1 MRTTP
6 TDLSRIAPSKRDSF
20 TKASCGVSEQR
31 RSGMH
36 HRLPINT
43 PHKIQFTYNNTDH
56 SQDGSICN
64 YRTTNVIVGECIINP
79 EELSVFVDRKP
90 FAKMQT
96 KQKMEREFIEVLDL
110 EDEFK
115 ED

>member
-1 MRTTP
+1 
-6 TDLSRIAPSKRDSF
+6 
-20 TKASCGVSEQR
+20 
-31 RSGMH
+31 
-36 HRLPINT
+36 
-43 PHKIQFTYNNTDH
+43 
-56 SQDGSICN
+56 
-64 YRTTNVIVGECIINP
+64 VGECIINP